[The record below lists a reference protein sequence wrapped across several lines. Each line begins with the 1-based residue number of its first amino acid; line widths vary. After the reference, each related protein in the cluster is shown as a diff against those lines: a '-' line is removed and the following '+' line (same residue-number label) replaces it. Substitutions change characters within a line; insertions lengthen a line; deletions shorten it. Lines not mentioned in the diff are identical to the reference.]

1 MNWILPLLKYWRI
14 GGIALLSLVF
24 LFTAW
29 LAQERGRERDHLEQ
43 ELVRSTRNFTNQ
55 IRLLEQ
61 SRIDREERDEFRN
74 TQRKKF
80 KTAGNAPVEFDD
92 GLRSAY
98 DSLRERQRS
107 HASR

>member
-1 MNWILPLLKYWRI
+1 MNWILPLLKYWRV

-29 LAQERGRERDHLEQ
+29 LAQERGRERDQLEQ
-43 ELVRSTRNFTNQ
+43 ELARSARTFTTQ
-55 IRLLEQ
+55 IMLLEQ
-61 SRIDREERDEFRN
+61 SRIYREEQDEFRN

-80 KTAGNAPVEFDD
+80 RTASNAPVELDD